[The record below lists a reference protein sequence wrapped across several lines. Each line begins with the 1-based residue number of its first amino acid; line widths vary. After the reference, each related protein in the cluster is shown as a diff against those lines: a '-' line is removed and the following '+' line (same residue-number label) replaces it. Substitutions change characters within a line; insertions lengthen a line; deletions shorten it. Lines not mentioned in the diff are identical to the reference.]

1 MAERL
6 LWRSEAAPHFAL
18 EGELD
23 RETLLSIW
31 PQREKLL
38 PAGESVLDLSR
49 LSRIDSAG
57 LAFLMTLLVDA
68 ERRGSQCRLVQV
80 PLAMQTLISLSNL
93 TEIMAPY
100 MPSGTN

>member
-1 MAERL
+1 
-6 LWRSEAAPHFAL
+6 
-18 EGELD
+18 
-23 RETLLSIW
+23 
-31 PQREKLL
+31 
-38 PAGESVLDLSR
+38 
-49 LSRIDSAG
+49 
-57 LAFLMTLLVDA
+57 MTLLVDA